1 MNPYESIGV
10 DAVNLVRVDFTSNV
24 DTRDA
29 LSMYL
34 WYCCIIAT
42 YSSVKYNI
50 TNGDRPLAAFTKS
63 ALSLLSDAV
72 QYLFT
77 IVFTKVVYS
86 SISTSS
92 KM

>member
-50 TNGDRPLAAFTKS
+50 TNGDRPLAEFTKT
-63 ALSLLSDAV
+63 ALFPIYYAV

-77 IVFTKVVYS
+77 IFFTKVGYS
-86 SISTSS
+86 GTPSSS
-92 KM
+92 KI